1 VQSHHWFVTFLAE
14 RPLETFRVA
23 CLRMLTL
30 DAVTGRWA
38 VGFARVRVNHVL
50 LSQPKLTP

>member
-1 VQSHHWFVTFLAE
+1 
-14 RPLETFRVA
+14 
-23 CLRMLTL
+23 MLTL

-50 LSQPKLTP
+50 LSQPKLAP